1 MKIIVIGLGSM
12 GKRRIGLLLNKFNDI
27 EVAGVDT
34 SQERCEQIKALYNIN
49 TYSSITLAI
58 EAEEPY
64 AVLVCTSPI
73 SHGSIILECIRKGLH
88 IFSEINLLYDKY
100 DEILKEAGKY
110 KVMLFLSSTLLY
122 RNEIQ
127 IIKNFVLEDKS
138 KVNYRYHVGQYLP
151 DWHPWEDYRNFFVG
165 DKRTNGCREILA
177 IDMPWIINTFGR
189 IKGIKVIKDKIS
201 SLEIDYPDNY
211 LILLEHETGNKGVLI
226 ADVVSRKAVREL
238 LVYSENL
245 YLTWDGTPNGLYKYD
260 LSNKVMKNIKSY
272 DSIQKDNRYS
282 DNIIEN
288 AYLDEL
294 ITFINKIRNNENKER
309 YTFEDDKYT
318 LQIIDEI
325 EGISLK

>member
-1 MKIIVIGLGSM
+1 M
-12 GKRRIGLLLNKFNDI
+12 GKRRIGLLLNTFKD
-27 EVAGVDT
+27 VALAGVDT
-34 SQERCEQIKALYNIN
+34 NEERREQVKALYNIN
-49 TYSSITLAI
+49 TYSSLKLAI
-58 EAEEPY
+58 EAEAPY

-73 SHGSIILECIRKGLH
+73 SHGSIILECIREGLH
-88 IFSEINLLYDKY
+88 VFSELNLLHDRYN
-100 DEILKEAGKY
+100 EIIKEADRY
-110 KVMLFLSSTLLY
+110 NVMLFLSSTLLY

-189 IKGIKVIKDKIS
+189 IKDVKVIKDKIS
-201 SLEIDYPDNY
+201 SLDIDYPDNY
-211 LILLEHETGNKGVLI
+211 LIMLEHETGNKGILI
-226 ADVVSRKAVREL
+226 VDVVSRKAVREL

-260 LSNKVMKNIKSY
+260 LSDKIMKNIKSY
-272 DSIQKDNRYS
+272 DNINKDNRYS

-294 ITFINKIRNNENKER
+294 IIFINKIRNNDNKER

-318 LQIIDEI
+318 LQIIDKI
-325 EGISLK
+325 EEV

>member
-1 MKIIVIGLGSM
+1 MKLLVIGLGSM
-12 GKRRIGLLLNKFNDI
+12 GKRRIGLLLKTFKDV
-27 EVAGVDT
+27 ELAGVDT
-34 SQERCEQIKALYNIN
+34 SEERRGQVKALYNIN
-49 TYSSITLAI
+49 TYSSLKLAI
-58 EAEEPY
+58 ETENPY

-73 SHGSIILECIRKGLH
+73 SHGSIILESIREGLH
-88 IFSEINLLYDKY
+88 VFSEINLLHNKY
-100 DEILKEAGKY
+100 DEIIKEADKY
-110 KVMLFLSSTLLY
+110 NVMLFLSSTLLY

-165 DKRTNGCREILA
+165 DKQTNGCREILA

-189 IKGIKVIKDKIS
+189 IKDVKVIKDKIS

-226 ADVVSRKAVREL
+226 VDVVSRKAIREL

-245 YLTWDGTPNGLYKYD
+245 YLTWDGSPNGLYKYD
-260 LSNKVMKNIKSY
+260 LSDKIMKNIKTY
-272 DSIQKDNRYS
+272 DNIQKDNKYS

-294 ITFINKIRNNENKER
+294 ITFINKIRNNDNRER

-318 LQIIDEI
+318 LQIIDKI
-325 EGISLK
+325 EGV

>member
-1 MKIIVIGLGSM
+1 MKMLVIGLGSM
-12 GKRRIGLLLNKFNDI
+12 GKRRIGLLLNSFKDV
-27 EVAGVDT
+27 ELAGVDT
-34 SQERCEQIKALYNIN
+34 SEERCEQVKTLYNIN
-49 TYSSITLAI
+49 TYSSLRLAI
-58 EAEEPY
+58 EAEKPY

-73 SHGSIILECIRKGLH
+73 SHSSIILECIKEGLH
-88 IFSEINLLYDKY
+88 VFSEINLLYDKY
-100 DEILKEAGKY
+100 EEIIKEADKNN
-110 KVMLFLSSTLLY
+110 VMLFLSSTLLY

-151 DWHPWEDYRNFFVG
+151 DWHPWEDYRSFFVG

-189 IKGIKVIKDKIS
+189 IKDVKVMKDKIS
-201 SLEIDYPDNY
+201 NLEIDYPDNY
-211 LILLEHETGNKGVLI
+211 LILLEHETCNKGVLI
-226 ADVVSRKAVREL
+226 VDVVSRKAVREL

-260 LSNKVMKNIKSY
+260 LSDKVMKIIKSY
-272 DSIQKDNRYS
+272 DNIKKDSRYS

-294 ITFINKIRNNENKER
+294 ISFINKIRDNDNRER

-318 LQIIDEI
+318 LQIIDKI
-325 EGISLK
+325 EEM

>member
-1 MKIIVIGLGSM
+1 M
-12 GKRRIGLLLNKFNDI
+12 GKRRIGLLLKTFKDV
-27 EVAGVDT
+27 ELAGVDT
-34 SQERCEQIKALYNIN
+34 SEERRGQVKALYNIN
-49 TYSSITLAI
+49 TYSSLKLAI
-58 EAEEPY
+58 ETENPY

-73 SHGSIILECIRKGLH
+73 SHGSIILESIREGLH
-88 IFSEINLLYDKY
+88 VFSEINLLHNKY
-100 DEILKEAGKY
+100 DEIIKEADKY
-110 KVMLFLSSTLLY
+110 NVMLFLSSTLLY

-165 DKRTNGCREILA
+165 DKQTNGCREILA

-189 IKGIKVIKDKIS
+189 IKDVKVIKDKIS

-226 ADVVSRKAVREL
+226 VDVVSRKAIREL

-245 YLTWDGTPNGLYKYD
+245 YLTWDGSPNGLYKYD
-260 LSNKVMKNIKSY
+260 LSDKIMKNIKTY
-272 DSIQKDNRYS
+272 DNIQKDNKYS

-294 ITFINKIRNNENKER
+294 ITFINKIRNNDNRER

-318 LQIIDEI
+318 LQIIDKI
-325 EGISLK
+325 EGV